1 MTFEIYYC
9 RNLFRRGKDQQM
21 LKQTPRLSNKD
32 ISYDDAVDYQKRVG
46 NIRNDIIFPFA
57 G

>member
-1 MTFEIYYC
+1 MIFLIHYC

-46 NIRNDIIFPFA
+46 NIRNNIIFPFL
-57 G
+57 